1 MTKASKVFDAG
12 GRTVASMRNRS
23 PARPRGR
30 RVFLLSSRAY
40 SGRTAFNDRG
50 DLVEGRF
57 LGSCERA
64 LHAAELRRGRGTPPP
79 RLWPAP
85 SAFGVILQQPQAGN
99 KRPSTHHPSP
109 FRCPKLKLLSGPPFF
124 LF

>member
-1 MTKASKVFDAG
+1 MAKASKVFHAG
-12 GRTVASMRNRS
+12 GRTVASMGNRS

-40 SGRTAFNDRG
+40 SGRTALNDRG

-64 LHAAELRRGRGTPPP
+64 LHAAELRRGREPPPPPLFPPP
-79 RLWPAP
+79 RPFVLIP
-85 SAFGVILQQPQAGN
+85 QP
-99 KRPSTHHPSP
+99 PHPTST
-109 FRCPKLKLLSGPPFF
+109 
-124 LF
+124 

>member
-40 SGRTAFNDRG
+40 SGRTALNDRG

-64 LHAAELRRGRGTPPP
+64 LHAAELRRGRETFPP
-79 RLWPAP
+79 RWL
-85 SAFGVILQQPQAGN
+85 SASVAFWLIRKHLHA
-99 KRPSTHHPSP
+99 RDTRRSTPEISP
-109 FRCPKLKLLSGPPFF
+109 VRCCEL
-124 LF
+124 

>member
-1 MTKASKVFDAG
+1 MAKASKVFHAG
-12 GRTVASMRNRS
+12 GRTEASMGNRS

-40 SGRTAFNDRG
+40 SGRTALNDRG

-64 LHAAELRRGRGTPPP
+64 LHAAELRRGGETAPP
-79 RLWPAP
+79 RWGAAPPAL
-85 SAFGVILQQPQAGN
+85 GVSPKHPKAGE
-99 KRPSTHHPSP
+99 KRVPTHD
-109 FRCPKLKLLSGPPFF
+109 L
-124 LF
+124 

>member
-1 MTKASKVFDAG
+1 MAKASKVFHAG
-12 GRTVASMRNRS
+12 GRTVASMGNRS

-64 LHAAELRRGRGTPPP
+64 LHAAELRRGKAPAPPGWWPGPCAFGIDPKKPQPGQRRPPTPPP
-79 RLWPAP
+79 PPP
-85 SAFGVILQQPQAGN
+85 S
-99 KRPSTHHPSP
+99 RPNSP
-109 FRCPKLKLLSGPPFF
+109 LSSLP
-124 LF
+124 

>member
-1 MTKASKVFDAG
+1 MAKASKVFHAG
-12 GRTVASMRNRS
+12 GRTVASMGNRS

-40 SGRTAFNDRG
+40 SGRTALNDRG

-64 LHAAELRRGRGTPPP
+64 LHAAELRRGRETPPP
-79 RLWPAP
+79 RWWPAP
-85 SAFGVILQQPQAGN
+85 RPFGEILKQPHAGYRRLSAHQL
-99 KRPSTHHPSP
+99 SP
-109 FRCPKLKLLSGPPFF
+109 LG
-124 LF
+124 

>member
-1 MTKASKVFDAG
+1 MAKASKVFHAG
-12 GRTVASMRNRS
+12 GRTVASMGNRS

-40 SGRTAFNDRG
+40 SGRTALNDRG

-64 LHAAELRRGRGTPPP
+64 LHAAELRRGREPAPPP
-79 RLWPAP
+79 WRPPPCAL
-85 SAFGVILQQPQAGN
+85 GVILKTPTARDQPPPAHQ
-99 KRPSTHHPSP
+99 RST
-109 FRCPKLKLLSGPPFF
+109 L
-124 LF
+124 

>member
-40 SGRTAFNDRG
+40 SGRTALNDRG

-64 LHAAELRRGRGTPPP
+64 LHAAELRRGREPAPPRWWAAPLALGQVPQNPTAGYRPLPPP
-79 RLWPAP
+79 HLAP
-85 SAFGVILQQPQAGN
+85 VGF
-99 KRPSTHHPSP
+99 
-109 FRCPKLKLLSGPPFF
+109 PKLNLCSGP
-124 LF
+124 LG